1 MIKNNKFKLA
11 VSSLAV
17 ILPMIFGFILWGK
30 LPESI
35 ATHWGADGNPNG
47 WSSKPFA
54 VIFLPLFLLAIHWL
68 CIIATSRDKKNANQ
82 NLKLMGL
89 TYWIVPVASLVM
101 NAIVYAAALGKE
113 VDVMLFLPIFMGVLF
128 LFVGNYLPKCT
139 QSRTVGIRIK
149 WTLEDEENWNATH
162 RLAGKVWVIGSIVI
176 LASVLLPENISVW
189 VMIGATSLMAIVP
202 IVYSYCFHRKK
213 KGK

>member
-11 VSSLAV
+11 VSSVAV
-17 ILPMIFGFILWGK
+17 ILPMIFGFIFWGK

-89 TYWIVPVASLVM
+89 TYWIVPVVSLVM

-128 LFVGNYLPKCT
+128 LFVGNYLPKST

-162 RLAGKVWVIGSIVI
+162 RLAGKVWVIGAIVI

-189 VMIGATSLMAIVP
+189 VIIGVTSLMAIVP